1 MLSLPARYLKLLDKK
16 DPQNHKQYLLSFTF
30 VSDAGEVAKKKGLLT
45 AIKVALSF
53 GISRVLSL
61 QLHFRVLQ

>member
-16 DPQNHKQYLLSFTF
+16 DPQNHKQHLLSFTL
-30 VSDAGEVAKKKGLLT
+30 VSDDGEVAKKNGLLT
-45 AIKVALSF
+45 AITLALSF

-61 QLHFRVLQ
+61 QLQFRVLQ